1 MKKVGIVGLGN
12 MGYPIYKS
20 ILSEFDISCYDP
32 YSKRTDIHFESDL
45 SKLDTDCEI
54 LIICVKPDK
63 VSEILKQLKS
73 PKKIISIAAGKSLK
87 ELKEFSPPNSYI
99 VRIMPNLPLQIK
111 EGCMGYIGDKEIYPD
126 VQIIFQKLG
135 LLIEL
140 PNETAIDAF
149 TGLAGSGPA
158 YVFSFIQALAEG
170 GVKSGLSYS
179 DSLKLSIQT
188 VKGSVLLL
196 EEELKSHNAHPMELR
211 NKVTSAGGT
220 TIFGLDK
227 LEENNFNYSV
237 MNAVFAAFK
246 RAEELR
252 IGNIR

>member
-1 MKKVGIVGLGN
+1 MKKVGIIGLGN

-20 ILSEFDISCYDP
+20 IQKEFAVTCYDP
-32 YSKRTDIHFESDL
+32 FSNRTDVEFEPDI
-45 SKLDTDCEI
+45 SKLEANSEI

-63 VSEILKQLKS
+63 VSTILKELKT
-73 PKKIISIAAGKSLK
+73 PKKIISIAAGITLGK
-87 ELKEFSPPNSYI
+87 LKEFSPPNSQI

-111 EGCMGYIGDKEIYPD
+111 EGCMGYIGDKEIYSD
-126 VQIIFQKLG
+126 VKSIFEKLG
-135 LLIEL
+135 LLMEL
-140 PNETAIDAF
+140 STEAAIDAF

-158 YVFSFIQALAEG
+158 FVFSFIQALAEG

-188 VKGSVLLL
+188 VKGSVMLL
-196 EEELKSHNAHPMELR
+196 EEELKSQNAHPIELR

-220 TIFGLDK
+220 TIYGLDK
-227 LEENNFNYSV
+227 LEENKFHYGV

-252 IGNIR
+252 GK

>member
-1 MKKVGIVGLGN
+1 MKKIGIIGLGN

-20 ILSEFDISCYDP
+20 IHSEFTVICYDP
-32 YSKRTDIHFESDL
+32 YSKREDIKFQADL
-45 SKLDTDCEI
+45 SRLEEDSEI

-63 VSEILKQLKS
+63 VSEILKHLKS
-73 PKKIISIAAGKSLK
+73 PKKIISIAAGITLNK
-87 ELKEFSPPNSYI
+87 LKEFSPPNSQI

-111 EGCMGYIGDKEIYPD
+111 EGCIGYIGDKGIYSD
-126 VQIIFQKLG
+126 VKSIFEKLG

-140 PNETAIDAF
+140 SSEAVIDAF

-158 YVFSFIQALAEG
+158 FVFSFIQALAEG

-188 VKGSVLLL
+188 VKGSAMLL
-196 EEELKSHNAHPMELR
+196 EEELKLQDTHPMELR

-227 LEENNFNYSV
+227 LEENKFHFGV

-252 IGNIR
+252 GK